1 VTLPL
6 LQDLLGTALTVVALV
21 LLVPAGV
28 LLIQVLA
35 AVLPERS
42 DNARAALPALRPQVA
57 VLVPAHDEAV
67 GIGATLRS
75 LLAQLAPGDRLLVVA
90 DNCSDDTAA
99 IARSAGAEVIER
111 VDAVRRGKGY
121 ALDFGI
127 RHLEA
132 AAPGVVVMVD
142 ADCALHPGS
151 LERLVRLAVD
161 SGRPVQALYLM
172 AAPPGAALKTRI
184 AEFAWVVKNQVRP
197 LGFRRLGLP
206 CQLMGSGMAFPWRI
220 IRDAPLAS
228 AHIVEDMRLGLDLA
242 AAGAAPL
249 FCPDAVVTSFFPT
262 HAEGI
267 ADQRARWERGHVGVI
282 LQEVP
287 RAFRRAL
294 TQGRPSLAAMALDV
308 SVPPLTILMLL
319 LVVQAALD
327 AALAMLGGS
336 AVPLLIAIA
345 ALAIVAL
352 ATGVAW
358 AGFARAVV
366 SLGELVGAPLYVV
379 GKLPLYARFFRRD
392 KSGWVRARRDG
403 RGE

>member
-1 VTLPL
+1 MTSPL

-132 AAPGVVVMVD
+132 APPGVVVMVD

-294 TQGRPSLAAMALDV
+294 TRGRPSLAAMALDV
-308 SVPPLTILMLL
+308 SVPPLTILHAAAGRAGGAGCGARDAGRFCR
-319 LVVQAALD
+319 AALD
-327 AALAMLGGS
+327 
-336 AVPLLIAIA
+336 
-345 ALAIVAL
+345 
-352 ATGVAW
+352 
-358 AGFARAVV
+358 
-366 SLGELVGAPLYVV
+366 
-379 GKLPLYARFFRRD
+379 
-392 KSGWVRARRDG
+392 RARRIGDRRARDRHRLGGLRARG
-403 RGE
+403 RVARRARWSTALRRRQAAAVCALLQARQKRMGACAQGRAR